1 MKNLLAKLFGKK
13 KREPQHIVI
22 NASANV
28 QATSANKPG
37 THYNITPSATVKP
50 EGGQ

>member
-1 MKNLLAKLFGKK
+1 MKKLWARLFGK

-28 QATSANKPG
+28 QAGAGNKLG
-37 THYNITPSATVKP
+37 THYNITPSASVKP